1 MLFCSY
7 SHGALL
13 GGPLH
18 CMCGVTC
25 NLDAV
30 SLFQSDKNI
39 FSFHV
44 WNNLESQ
51 PLVIFED
58 GSSMFLVELLS
69 NSENRKVKRRRS
81 TKSSQ
86 E

>member
-1 MLFCSY
+1 MF
-7 SHGALL
+7 GI
-13 GGPLH
+13 
-18 CMCGVTC
+18 
-25 NLDAV
+25 NLKVLSA
-30 SLFQSDKNI
+30 FQSDKNI

-44 WNNLESQ
+44 WNNLQSH

-58 GSSMFLVELLS
+58 GSSMFLSELL
-69 NSENRKVKRRRS
+69 NTSENRKAKRKRS